1 MCILALALNHG
12 AQKFYFDLA
21 YTYYLHINK
30 RIHMISLHSVF
41 LVMRKKTTLVKG
53 VTLACML
60 FSLSACAEPGLKANI
75 KDGEKKSTMC
85 GQCHG
90 KNGIAIIPIYP
101 NLAGQKQGYMELQL
115 KAFRSGERINAA
127 MTPHAQR
134 LSDQDIVDLSAYYA
148 AMDPSGKKVSGQSQ

>member
-1 MCILALALNHG
+1 MTSITALFCKSGKVAIIAKGLTI
-12 AQKFYFDLA
+12 A
-21 YTYYLHINK
+21 Y
-30 RIHMISLHSVF
+30 
-41 LVMRKKTTLVKG
+41 
-53 VTLACML
+53 ML
-60 FSLSACAEPGLKANI
+60 FSLSACAQPALEPNI
-75 KDGEKKSTMC
+75 KDGEAKSTMC

-134 LSDQDIVDLSAYYA
+134 LSDQDIVDLSAYFA
-148 AMDPSGKKVSGQSQ
+148 NMDPSGKKTTSQTQ

>member
-1 MCILALALNHG
+1 
-12 AQKFYFDLA
+12 
-21 YTYYLHINK
+21 
-30 RIHMISLHSVF
+30 MISLPSIF
-41 LVMRKKTTLVKG
+41 SAKRKMRTLVKG
-53 VTLACML
+53 VASLCML
-60 FSLSACAEPGLKANI
+60 VSLSACAEPGLQANI
-75 KDGEKKSTMC
+75 QDGEKKSTMC

-115 KAFRSGERINAA
+115 KAFRSGERLNAA

-148 AMDPSGKKVSGQSQ
+148 AMDPSGKKVPSQSQ